1 MTQKRLILVVGGA
14 LAALLTV
21 AIILLAVLIG
31 TLNKQS
37 DDAAYRE
44 CMKTMGVYPGG
55 PVTDLE
61 QVTDAA
67 EWCFSR

>member
-14 LAALLTV
+14 LGALLVV

-37 DDAAYRE
+37 SDDAYRQ
-44 CMKTMGVYPGG
+44 CMTNLGVGNGG
-55 PVTDLE
+55 PVTDVDE
-61 QVTDAA
+61 MVEAA
-67 EWCFSR
+67 EFCSR